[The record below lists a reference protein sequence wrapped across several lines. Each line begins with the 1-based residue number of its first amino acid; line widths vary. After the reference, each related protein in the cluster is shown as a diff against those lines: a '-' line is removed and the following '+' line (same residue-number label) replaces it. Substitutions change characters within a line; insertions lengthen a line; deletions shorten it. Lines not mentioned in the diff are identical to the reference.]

1 MNERWVKIKKKYW
14 PPRKDQLLIL
24 ILVGLLLAVISVPVE
39 DNREPEEVQV
49 MDAAAETEQWEA
61 DYESRMEQR
70 LEELLGNVEGV
81 GQVRVMLTFQGT
93 GEKIVE
99 KDRSSGSEESREETV
114 YEIADLCYHVM
125 VLMVQMG
132 ITVEDITRELEKR
145 HVVDHKV
152 KQERMQ

>member
-49 MDAAAETEQWEA
+49 MDASAETEQWEA

-99 KDRSSGSEESREETV
+99 KDRSSGSEEDRKS
-114 YEIADLCYHVM
+114 
-125 VLMVQMG
+125 
-132 ITVEDITRELEKR
+132 
-145 HVVDHKV
+145 VV
-152 KQERMQ
+152 